1 MNPPFPKR
9 IHPCLCAHTLRNT
22 PGIPS
27 EYLCVWNDVHVEYAA
42 DSHLNLSTRS
52 SRHQLSNL
60 PQINATCQVHLPGV
74 DLQNVQTGLFMQIN
88 MLRLFQTN
96 ANGNICCKALPL
108 HLEGETRSS
117 CQSCLVWVKPSP
129 KCQCGLWP
137 LWPEVEK
144 VKVQLKWTRF
154 KCAVNKCCSQCLKS
168 RRKKT
173 LFWEVI
179 KNTHYIPRL
188 FL

>member
-9 IHPCLCAHTLRNT
+9 IHPCLCAHALKNT

-27 EYLCVWNDVHVEYAA
+27 ECLSVLNDTHVEYAA

-60 PQINATCQVHLPGV
+60 PQINATSQVHLPGV
-74 DLQNVQTGLFMQIN
+74 DLQNVQTGLFTHMKICLDYFKQMQIG
-88 MLRLFQTN
+88 TY
-96 ANGNICCKALPL
+96 AAKEWPL
-108 HLEGETRSS
+108 HLEGGTRSS

-137 LWPEVEK
+137 LWPEEEK
-144 VKVQLKWTRF
+144 VQDQLKWTRSE
-154 KCAVNKCCSQCLKS
+154 CSVNKCQCLKR

-173 LFWEVI
+173 LFWEGV
-179 KNTHYIPRL
+179 K
-188 FL
+188 